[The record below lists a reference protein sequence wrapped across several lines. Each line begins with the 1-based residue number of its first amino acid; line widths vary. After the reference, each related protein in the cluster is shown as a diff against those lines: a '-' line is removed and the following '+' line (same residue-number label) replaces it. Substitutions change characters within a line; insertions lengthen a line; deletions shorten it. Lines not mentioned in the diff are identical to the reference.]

1 MRSKIGELI
10 KDKPDGRIDKDY
22 GFICLQINI
31 IGASDVGPYSSPVPR
46 SVLVQAFSL
55 NILQERLRG
64 IIVEVCCPSRNS
76 GVPVQPQRATDDK
89 ISQIRQRFMPRL

>member
-1 MRSKIGELI
+1 MI

-22 GFICLQINI
+22 GFICHTINI

-46 SVLVQAFSL
+46 VGLVQAFSL

-64 IIVEVCCPSRNS
+64 IMRRVCCPSRNS
-76 GVPVQPQRATDDK
+76 GVPVQPQRATRYK